1 MSITEVCVR
10 RPVLAWMIMA
20 ATIVFGVVAAQ
31 RIGVSQMP
39 DVDFPTVSVNVT
51 WEGAAPEVIENDV
64 VQVLEDSLAQVE
76 GVTSLVSTARQGNAQ
91 ITVELDDGVREP
103 GEELPFPVAVL
114 GVHRRL
120 HRVEEPCVQAPPD
133 GMVGRVGR

>member
-64 VQVLEDSLAQVE
+64 VQVLESIF
-76 GVTSLVSTARQGNAQ
+76 T
-91 ITVELDDGVREP
+91 ELTR
-103 GEELPFPVAVL
+103 
-114 GVHRRL
+114 
-120 HRVEEPCVQAPPD
+120 
-133 GMVGRVGR
+133 RVGPPAAAAAAPGAAAELLCTVPVISTWRFRCFEMSAVCPSS